1 MTFNIT
7 NNNNNTKNKTGG
19 GYHVTLNRCA
29 DTSLLCNPN
38 LLDNSN
44 FQINQRDIAGLQT
57 GGTWLQDR
65 WFCATGNIE
74 VMDGYIILK
83 NPAALGQ
90 RLEEGLETGYY
101 TISAKTDPGH
111 TVSFSLGNWAGTE
124 QNAYAVANAD
134 GYVSATLPLT
144 HENNKKSF
152 IYIHAAGSDVPI
164 YKVKLEHGDVCT
176 LRNGLAPNLATE
188 LSKCHYYYRRIN
200 CTRTGIGVVN
210 TSLKTAWI
218 QLPYTMRMLPTV
230 TISSDTKAYDIDTNV
245 QYSIMH
251 AVCINQANDNICLQI
266 DMDGTIPA
274 GHTIMLQGGYIE
286 LSAEL

>member
-1 MTFNIT
+1 M
-7 NNNNNTKNKTGG
+7 
-19 GYHVTLNRCA
+19 

-57 GGTWLQDR
+57 GGTWLQDK

-101 TISAKTDPGH
+101 TISAKTNPGH

-134 GYVSATLPLT
+134 GYVSATLSLT

-164 YKVKLEHGDVCT
+164 YKVKLEYGHICT
-176 LRNGLAPNLATE
+176 LYNEPVPNPTAELLKCQRFLEHFDEIRFSGMLFNAGNITTNSVTFTNKRIVPTISYKDLAGNTGKCSVA
-188 LSKCHYYYRRIN
+188 LSNNNILHNI
-200 CTRTGIGVVN
+200 T
-210 TSLKTAWI
+210 LLDI
-218 QLPYTMRMLPTV
+218 QLRKNSMSLGHG
-230 TISSDTKAYDIDTNV
+230 
-245 QYSIMH
+245 SIGMEIPES
-251 AVCINQANDNICLQI
+251 AVIVIADVWI
-266 DMDGTIPA
+266 
-274 GHTIMLQGGYIE
+274 
-286 LSAEL
+286 SAEL